1 MIAKQHDAGEGE
13 DCERGDQEGGFSG
26 RGEELDPEGAGGA
39 ADGKW
44 VVREP
49 PFDGV
54 REIPPLP
61 QIAPQIVDRR
71 HRHGAEYSTRP
82 GVLSPDSSMD
92 SGAATSQNAIEQ
104 NALSGEPAVRS
115 PKRHPF
121 AKFFS
126 GAAITVAFVLLK
138 LKALVFL
145 VFDFFRGYAVNPF
158 EGFGLMQFSV
168 AGVSM
173 GLSIWAMAL
182 KAPLR
187 LVIGFVAIIVVH
199 EIGHAVAIRAKGLHA
214 GVMVFI
220 PFIGGAVTLKDQP
233 RSAYDDAQI
242 GLAGPVAGTFA
253 SLVFLQMYKWTGQ
266 PLYLAIAAA
275 GFAVNLLNLLPI
287 GMLDGGRISAAVTK
301 WMWVF
306 GGGVLIY
313 KVVKQPNPLML
324 LIIVLVAFQVYLS
337 IVREKDDKAFYD
349 VTISQRVFIA
359 IAYFGLVI
367 FLGHQTYMNLNRLAA
382 LAK

>member
-1 MIAKQHDAGEGE
+1 
-13 DCERGDQEGGFSG
+13 
-26 RGEELDPEGAGGA
+26 
-39 ADGKW
+39 
-44 VVREP
+44 
-49 PFDGV
+49 
-54 REIPPLP
+54 
-61 QIAPQIVDRR
+61 
-71 HRHGAEYSTRP
+71 
-82 GVLSPDSSMD
+82 MD
-92 SGAATSQNAIEQ
+92 SGAITSHNPTSNPVAH
-104 NALSGEPAVRS
+104 NALSASPEPRP

-173 GLSIWAMAL
+173 GLSIWAMAR
-182 KAPLR
+182 KQPLP
-187 LVIGFVAIIVVH
+187 LVIGFVAIILIH
-199 EIGHAVAIRAKGLHA
+199 EIGHAVAIRAKGLEA
-214 GVMVFI
+214 GIMVFI

-253 SLVFLQMYKWTGQ
+253 TLVFLQIYKWTDQ
-266 PLYLAIAAA
+266 PLYLAISVA
-275 GFAVNLLNLLPI
+275 GFAVNLFNLLPI

-306 GGGVLIY
+306 GGAVLVY
-313 KVVKQPNPLML
+313 KVVTQPNPLML
-324 LIIVLVAFQVYLS
+324 LIVLLAAVQVYLS
-337 IVREKDDKAFYD
+337 ILRERDDKAFYD
-349 VTISQRVFIA
+349 VTISQRVFIG
-359 IAYFGLVI
+359 IAYFALVV
-367 FLGHQTYMNLNRLAA
+367 FLGHQTFVNWNRLAA

>member
-1 MIAKQHDAGEGE
+1 MVAKEHDGHEGDDRE
-13 DCERGDQEGGFSG
+13 EGHQEGGFG
-26 RGEELDPEGAGGA
+26 RDRGQLEPEGAGAPTG
-39 ADGKW
+39 GKG

-49 PFDGV
+49 PLDGV
-54 REIPPLP
+54 REVTALP
-61 QIAPQIVDRR
+61 QIAPQIVDGR
-71 HRHGAEYSTRP
+71 HRHGAEYSTRS
-82 GVLSPDSSMD
+82 GVLSPGSSMD
-92 SGAATSQNAIEQ
+92 SGAVTPDNPIDHP
-104 NALSGEPAVRS
+104 ALSGQSSTDP

-138 LKALVFL
+138 LKALVL
-145 VFDFFRGYAVNPF
+145 VVFDFFRGYAVNPF

-168 AGVSM
+168 AGISM
-173 GLSIWAMAL
+173 GLSIWAMAT

-187 LVIGFVAIIVVH
+187 LVVGFVGIILVH

-214 GVMVFI
+214 GIMVFI

-242 GLAGPVAGTFA
+242 GLAGPIAGTFA
-253 SLVFLQMYKWTGQ
+253 SLVFLQVYKWTEQ

-275 GFAVNLLNLLPI
+275 GFAVNLINLLPI

-306 GGGVLIY
+306 GGAVLIY

-324 LIIVLVAFQVYLS
+324 LILLLATFQVYLS
-337 IVREKDDKAFYD
+337 IVREKDDKSFYD

-367 FLGHQTYMNLNRLAA
+367 FLGHQTYMNWVRLAA
-382 LAK
+382 LTK